1 MPTKAVVRLCRATLL
16 CLITLCRGLAAASID
31 SQHSAAPHTPQNS
44 LLRRNATAAV
54 PLFISPI
61 MLYNQS
67 GQRYQDGTA
76 PRVARYFEEAVRSVR
91 HSDSTVEVYLIVNFL
106 PHPEDWD
113 LLARLRVQV
122 LSQTHTRGSGIVSS
136 LTQRFLRAC
145 PISAGFAHATLLRYY
160 DLLGALLSRGFEM
173 IFFLE
178 GDNLLLRPVSF
189 LAQLYGISESRADDG
204 ELFDASPVHV
214 SLHASFMS
222 VDFVRA
228 MVDVTTRLAEFGRA
242 RLGRC
247 FLDGGGQDMRLTYEA
262 AFELHR
268 RRRLHGGGPARIINA
283 AGGALPCRLVGRP
296 FKDALTQHCSTNVL
310 GPCAIHPIV
319 TAFRASEGTLNASDL
334 PLLYECAPDQPSWRP
349 QTFSQRIDQLLN
361 NAGRSAQIRGSIQL
375 NLKGAANYQ
384 SPGRCSS
391 PSCSG
396 GRFGGTTTV
405 SRVFA
410 CPAPWINPDQYN
422 KQLVFHCGR
431 VLSPVRVAGRAHR
444 GSSAEDAWVEHFSLH
459 FQGGSC
465 KVQMRP
471 TLSAVIRTR
480 RYRQTLSCENATDR
494 GMYER
499 CLATGSGLAGASSE
513 CPDQR
518 RALLT
523 SPHIRF
529 GPVAGRASRPR

>member
-247 FLDGGGQDMRLTYEA
+247 FLDGGGQT
-262 AFELHR
+262 
-268 RRRLHGGGPARIINA
+268 
-283 AGGALPCRLVGRP
+283 
-296 FKDALTQHCSTNVL
+296 
-310 GPCAIHPIV
+310 CA
-319 TAFRASEGTLNASDL
+319 
-334 PLLYECAPDQPSWRP
+334 
-349 QTFSQRIDQLLN
+349 
-361 NAGRSAQIRGSIQL
+361 
-375 NLKGAANYQ
+375 
-384 SPGRCSS
+384 
-391 PSCSG
+391 
-396 GRFGGTTTV
+396 
-405 SRVFA
+405 
-410 CPAPWINPDQYN
+410 
-422 KQLVFHCGR
+422 
-431 VLSPVRVAGRAHR
+431 
-444 GSSAEDAWVEHFSLH
+444 
-459 FQGGSC
+459 
-465 KVQMRP
+465 
-471 TLSAVIRTR
+471 
-480 RYRQTLSCENATDR
+480 
-494 GMYER
+494 
-499 CLATGSGLAGASSE
+499 
-513 CPDQR
+513 
-518 RALLT
+518 
-523 SPHIRF
+523 
-529 GPVAGRASRPR
+529 